1 MPHSDFAPSLNTLSS
16 AALLAITG
24 GLIDAF
30 VYLNHGHVFANAMT
44 GNGVLFGIAL
54 LSRDPMQAL
63 RHVVPAI
70 AFLLGIAV
78 SRLLQSTLGPR
89 AVTAGL
95 LFELV
100 SLFLASWLPPAF
112 PQMAFTALI
121 AFVASYQVSSF
132 RLVNTFTYSSTFI
145 SGNLRTL
152 GDGLFEAS
160 FGKSQDSRL
169 TGRRKF
175 RDLSLVILSFL
186 VGAIIGAFLA
196 PRFSNHTLWFALP
209 PLSLVLAL
217 SRKSLRNQTPSIP

>member
-1 MPHSDFAPSLNTLSS
+1 MPESAPAASPDSLAS
-16 AALLAITG
+16 AILLALTG

-54 LSRDPMQAL
+54 LSRDPLQAL

-70 AFLLGIAV
+70 AFLFGV
-78 SRLLQSTLGPR
+78 TSSKLLQSTLGAR

-132 RLVNTFTYSSTFI
+132 RLVNTVTYSSTFI

-152 GDGLFEAS
+152 GDGLFEAFFTTS
-160 FGKSQDSRL
+160 SKSRL
-169 TGRRKF
+169 TGRRKC
-175 RDLSLVILSFL
+175 RDLSLVTLSFL
-186 VGAIIGAFLA
+186 LGAIVGAFLA

-209 PLSLVLAL
+209 PLSVVLVLA
-217 SRKSLRNQTPSIP
+217 RQSLQPPPPSIP